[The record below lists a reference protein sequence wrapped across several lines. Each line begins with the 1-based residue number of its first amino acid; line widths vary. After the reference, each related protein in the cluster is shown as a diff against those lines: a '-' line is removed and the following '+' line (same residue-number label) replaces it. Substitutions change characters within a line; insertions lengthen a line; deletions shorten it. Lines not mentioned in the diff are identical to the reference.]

1 MIFHVGKG
9 SWGWKPN
16 IGGHVASQM
25 SGKLAQIVLSNND
38 VERGETTSAKIL
50 CVCGVGSQPFPRV
63 SNYYQNSFEL
73 RKQCGLS
80 FFFDF
85 GCFVLT

>member
-16 IGGHVASQM
+16 IGLGGHVASEM

-38 VERGETTSAKIL
+38 VERGETTSAKIIL
-50 CVCGVGSQPFPRV
+50 
-63 SNYYQNSFEL
+63 
-73 RKQCGLS
+73 
-80 FFFDF
+80 
-85 GCFVLT
+85 